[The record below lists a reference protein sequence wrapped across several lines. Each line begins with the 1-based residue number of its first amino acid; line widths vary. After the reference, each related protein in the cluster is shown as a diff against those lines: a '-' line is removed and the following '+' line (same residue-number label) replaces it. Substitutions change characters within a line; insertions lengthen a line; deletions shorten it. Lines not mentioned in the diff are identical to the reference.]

1 MQLDKHQRAEFT
13 QHYAGTYLFYKD
25 KHLCYVI
32 EDGGGVYAYVKMLE
46 GEMKGQTHSLPIADL
61 SLAAPKSGFFTSNNT
76 LRAFSRLPL
85 TQTKR
90 GIDEN
95 NTSCWNVKLVEGEIQ
110 YSPERMTQ
118 DNILELVAFR
128 NERKKE
134 AWGANKP
141 LLTAQIPG
149 IALTEHYG
157 LMWYVNK
164 RIDKHRLAFVGLGG
178 PIGVVDYRL
187 KERPILQ
194 INKANLFLS
203 ESIHEAFRKNFK
215 EEAAINVG

>member
-1 MQLDKHQRAEFT
+1 MQLDKFQRAEFT
-13 QHYAGTYLFYKD
+13 QHYAGSYLFHKN
-25 KHLCYVI
+25 KQLCYVI
-32 EDGGGVYAYVKMLE
+32 EDGGNGNAYVKMCD
-46 GEMKGQTHSLPIADL
+46 GDMKGQTLNVHIDDL

-118 DNILELVAFR
+118 DNILELIAFR
-128 NERKKE
+128 NNQKKVS
-134 AWGANKP
+134 WGANKP
-141 LLTAQIPG
+141 LFTAQIPG

-178 PIGVVDYRL
+178 PIGVIDYRL

-215 EEAAINVG
+215 EEATINVG